1 MVEKKDKIEGFVK
14 KETLLIVSVIM
25 LIIGFLGGVVLT
37 VYKSGPSLSVQQQ
50 AQNPTKEEAQTISNE
65 MAARIFE
72 LEKKT
77 SASPDDLD
85 DWIEL
90 GHLYFDSNNFD
101 KAIWAYNKSLELDPN
116 NADVLTDL
124 GVMYRR
130 IGKPE
135 EAIKSFDK
143 AIELNPNHE
152 IARFN
157 KGIVLMHD
165 LNDIEGAVKAWEE
178 LVKLDPEAKTP
189 SGQSVKDMIQRF
201 KMTSSMGGN

>member
-25 LIIGFLGGVVLT
+25 LIIGFLGGVFLT
-37 VYKSGPSLSVQQQ
+37 VYKSGSALPVQQQ
-50 AQNPTKEEAQTISNE
+50 AQNLTNEETQTVSNE

-77 SASPDDLD
+77 SASPEDLEA
-85 DWIEL
+85 WTEL

-116 NADVLTDL
+116 NADIMTDL

-130 IGKPE
+130 SGNSA
-135 EAIKSFDK
+135 EAIKSFDR

-165 LNDIEGAVKAWEE
+165 LNDIEGAVKEWEE
-178 LVKLDPEAKTP
+178 LIKLAPDAKTP
-189 SGQSVKDMIQRF
+189 SGQSVKEMIQRF
-201 KMTSSMGGN
+201 KMTSTMGGN